1 MQWNIINQHVYQH
14 LCVMI
19 LKTRYIFKLLF
30 DCCNIGFYITST
42 KLFIIVTS
50 AVTSHYNN
58 VRCKNICLE
67 REKQKKWNK
76 NPYKRWHTVTYIT
89 QTFEGYIG
97 NEFHA
102 SRVEHRSWKNERVWI
117 THYANASIHHAPFYI
132 CHRYFPFI
140 SLTMSD

>member
-1 MQWNIINQHVYQH
+1 M
-14 LCVMI
+14 
-19 LKTRYIFKLLF
+19 YIGIYVLYWEWSWYWKIVLF
-30 DCCNIGFYITST
+30 NCCNIEFYITTT

-50 AVTSHYNN
+50 AVTSRYN

-67 REKQKKWNK
+67 RKKKKKWNK
-76 NPYKRWHTVTYIT
+76 NLYKRWHTVTCIT

-117 THYANASIHHAPFYI
+117 THYVNASIRHAQFYI
-132 CHRYFPFI
+132 CHRYVPFI
-140 SLTMSD
+140 SLAMSD